1 MAFAVKY
8 RCQFSTIKG
17 REVRVDIEEDG
28 YAGSIIQLTAFGS
41 DALIIKYP
49 NAEFDK
55 LTGVRESFMELSV
68 CSSSAISALDF
79 ITTSDVQLKV
89 KVYIEDTLEWTGWLD
104 NDQLQETFIDT
115 ITEIKLT
122 ANDGLSLLKNIQLS
136 NTTEAQIWG
145 IERVR
150 EYIGYSLNKTE
161 LGLQW
166 YSFINMYPPTV
177 GQRGVNAEFDAFYY
191 AHLTSFTFLT
201 GPRDFDD
208 CFTVLS
214 KILEAFHC
222 TLFQA
227 RGAWYIIQLNDR
239 IAGDLDGS
247 RREDAAA
254 TPSTTAFTNQSFVFD
269 IGITRDN
276 KLKDADALLSVA
288 KPNKFVNLQY
298 EFKLPPVYFRNFDMR
313 DGTFNA
319 PLSTS
324 ARGVYTLDHWTE
336 VVGDSW
342 VGVEVNTTNLAEIQ
356 RYILQFPVATF
367 SNAGVQPRAR
377 TTPFYVSANDKITF
391 GYSTREK
398 NTGFVNT
405 SQFNYVMLTDGVTT
419 YYLDDDGKWYTAI
432 KAIGYQWAAAEDRRF
447 WKTYSITSDVMP
459 ISGAVS
465 FDLTAIGNSR
475 TATNEV
481 HYKDLQFE
489 VIPYVNETLYLK
501 GYEQKNQQAATLKLD
516 YENQIYMSRVDN
528 AAFQGSILDSSYESI
543 PDWKYYS
550 ALDATAVP
558 FEKYIARSNWKA
570 VYRNYLKMEI
580 NLFNLFTGGRLI
592 SLLNTVRFDQI
603 ADREFMITTMNSN
616 IINEESQITL
626 IELRRTDNTDDFDE
640 IAATET
646 FRYLT
651 IQQEVLEEIAE
662 QKKPLDWRFGTI
674 GIVFSLL
681 QRRKRRNFNNYK

>member
-8 RCQFSTIKG
+8 RCEFSTILG
-17 REVRVDIEEDG
+17 RAGNVDIEEDG
-28 YAGSIIQLTAFGS
+28 YAGDIIPLTAFGT

-55 LTGVRESFMELSV
+55 LTGVRESFMELSI
-68 CSSSAISALDF
+68 CSSDTISALDF
-79 ITTSDVQLKV
+79 ITDSDTQLKV
-89 KVYIEDTLEWTGWLD
+89 KVYIQGTLEWTGWLD

-115 ITEIKLT
+115 ITEIRLT

-136 NTTEAQIWG
+136 NTSDEQIWG
-145 IERVR
+145 IDMVR
-150 EYIGYSLNKTE
+150 DYLGFCLNKTD
-161 LGLQW
+161 LGLRW
-166 YSFINMYPPTV
+166 ISLINMYPKTV
-177 GQRGVNAEFDAFYY
+177 DQRGVDPDFDAFYY

-227 RGAWYIIQLNDR
+227 RGAWYIIHTPDR
-239 IAGDLDGS
+239 IANRLDGVD
-247 RREDAAA
+247 RADVAD
-254 TPSTTAFTNQSFVFD
+254 STDNVLVSNVNYAFD
-269 IGITRDN
+269 IGITRDQ
-276 KLKDADALLSVA
+276 KLKDADALLSIA

-298 EFKLPPVYFRNFDMR
+298 EFKLPAVYFRNFDMR

-324 ARGVYTLDHWTE
+324 DRGVYTLDHWTE
-336 VVGDSW
+336 VVGDTW

-356 RYILQFPVATF
+356 RYILQFPVVTY
-367 SNAGVQPRAR
+367 SDAGVQPRAR
-377 TTPFYVSANDKITF
+377 TTPFYVTANDKITF
-391 GYSTREK
+391 GYTTREK

-405 SQFNYVMLTDGVTT
+405 SQFNYVILTDGVDT
-419 YYLDDDGKWYTAI
+419 YYLDDDGKWYTSI

-459 ISGAVS
+459 ISGAIY

-489 VIPYVNETLYLK
+489 IIPFVNETQYLK
-501 GYEQKNQQAATLKLD
+501 GYQQKSEQTAKLKLD
-516 YENQIYMSRVDN
+516 YDNQIYLSRVDN

-558 FEKYIARSNWKA
+558 FEKYITRNYWRA
-570 VYRNYLKMEI
+570 VYRNYIKMEI
-580 NLFNLFTGGRLI
+580 NLFNLYQSSRLI

-603 ADREFMITTMNSN
+603 ADKEFMITTMNSN
-616 IINEESQITL
+616 IIQEESQMTL
-626 IELRRTDNTDDFDE
+626 IEIRATDSTDDFTE
-640 IAATET
+640 IAASET

-651 IQQEVLEEIAE
+651 TQQEVLEEIAE

-674 GIVFSLL
+674 GIIFSLL